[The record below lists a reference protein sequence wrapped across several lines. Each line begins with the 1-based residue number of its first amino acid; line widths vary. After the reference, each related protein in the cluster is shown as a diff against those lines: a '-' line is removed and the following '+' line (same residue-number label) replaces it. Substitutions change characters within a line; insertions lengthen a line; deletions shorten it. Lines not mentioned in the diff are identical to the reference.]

1 MTEKRAREIEQLAA
15 NAYRDIVNAAE
26 VKTNQ
31 EYDYFL
37 AIIMQNIAVNLPRF
51 LHDDF
56 TK

>member
-15 NAYRDIVNAAE
+15 KAYRDIVNAAE
-26 VKTNQ
+26 TKTNE

-37 AIIMQNIAVNLPRF
+37 VVNMQKIAIDLPQF
-51 LHDDF
+51 LRDDF

>member
-1 MTEKRAREIEQLAA
+1 MTEKRAHEIEQLAA
-15 NAYRDIVNAAE
+15 KAYRDIVNAAK
-26 VKTNQ
+26 VKTNE

-51 LHDDF
+51 LRDDF

>member
-15 NAYRDIVNAAE
+15 NAYRDIINAAE

-37 AIIMQNIAVNLPRF
+37 VIIMQNIAVNLPQF
-51 LHDDF
+51 LRDDF
-56 TK
+56 VK

>member
-15 NAYRDIVNAAE
+15 DAYRNIVNAAE

-37 AIIMQNIAVNLPRF
+37 AIVMQNIAVNLPRF
-51 LHDDF
+51 LRDDF

>member
-15 NAYRDIVNAAE
+15 NAYRDIVNAVE
-26 VKTNQ
+26 IETNE

-37 AIIMQNIAVNLPRF
+37 AIVMQKIAIELPHF
-51 LHDDF
+51 LRDDF

>member
-15 NAYRDIVNAAE
+15 KAYTDIINTVDA
-26 VKTNQ
+26 KTNE

-51 LHDDF
+51 LRDDF

>member
-15 NAYRDIVNAAE
+15 KAYTDIINAVE
-26 VKTNQ
+26 VKTNE

-51 LHDDF
+51 LRDDF
-56 TK
+56 VK

>member
-15 NAYRDIVNAAE
+15 NAYKDMVDAAE
-26 VKTNQ
+26 VETNE

-37 AIIMQNIAVNLPRF
+37 AIVMQKIAVELPHF
-51 LHDDF
+51 LRDDF